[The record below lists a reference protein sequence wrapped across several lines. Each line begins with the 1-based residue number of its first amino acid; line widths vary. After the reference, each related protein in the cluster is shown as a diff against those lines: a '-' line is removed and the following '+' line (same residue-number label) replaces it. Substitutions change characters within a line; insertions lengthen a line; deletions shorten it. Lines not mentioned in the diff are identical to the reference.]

1 MVNSTPPRYPP
12 LGKSSPFMRSV
23 QADVR
28 SLREGQGNCESG
40 WFGLET
46 LLEPDGA
53 SSDGD
58 RRAVGPGGPER
69 GGTES
74 HPG

>member
-1 MVNSTPPRYPP
+1 
-12 LGKSSPFMRSV
+12 MRAARSGPTIDASAV
-23 QADVR
+23 QTDVR
-28 SLREGQGNCESG
+28 SLREGQAE
-40 WFGLET
+40 LRERLVRVET

-58 RRAVGPGGPER
+58 RRAVGAGVPGQ